1 VTTNQDRQLDA
12 LGDPTRRAV
21 LKLLRDGPMPVTAIA
36 KKFPISRPAISQHL
50 RVLKD
55 AGLVTD
61 TAVATQRLYQINPDA
76 FVSLRAYFD
85 DFWTVALSDFK
96 KRADARQTRATKR
109 RRGA

>member
-1 VTTNQDRQLDA
+1 VATDQERQLDA

-21 LKLLRDGPMPVTAIA
+21 LKLLRAGPMPVAEIA
-36 KKFPISRPAISQHL
+36 RQFPISRPAISQHL

-61 TAVATQRLYQINPDA
+61 SPVATRRLYQLNPNA

-85 DFWTVALSDFK
+85 DFWSVALGEFK
-96 KRADARQTRATKR
+96 KRVDARRSKR
-109 RRGA
+109 RRSA

>member
-1 VTTNQDRQLDA
+1 
-12 LGDPTRRAV
+12 
-21 LKLLRDGPMPVTAIA
+21 MPVAAIA

-85 DFWTVALSDFK
+85 DFWSVALSEFK
-96 KRADARQTRATKR
+96 KRADARQTKDAKR

>member
-1 VTTNQDRQLDA
+1 MSTDQDLQLQA

-21 LKLLRDGPMPVTAIA
+21 LKLLRDGPMPVAEIA
-36 KKFPISRPAISQHL
+36 RNFPISRPAISQHL

-61 TAVATQRLYQINPDA
+61 SAVATRRLYELNPDA

-85 DFWTVALSDFK
+85 EFWTAALGEFK
-96 KRADARQTRATKR
+96 KRAESRRAKR
-109 RRGA
+109 RRSA

>member
-36 KKFPISRPAISQHL
+36 NQFPISRPAISQHL

-85 DFWTVALSDFK
+85 DFWSVALSDFK
-96 KRADARQTRATKR
+96 KRADARQTKPAKR

>member
-1 VTTNQDRQLDA
+1 
-12 LGDPTRRAV
+12 
-21 LKLLRDGPMPVTAIA
+21 MPVAAIA
-36 KKFPISRPAISQHL
+36 KEFPISRPAISQHL

-61 TAVATQRLYQINPDA
+61 TPVATQRLYQINPDA

-85 DFWTVALSDFK
+85 DFWNVALSEFK
-96 KRADARQTRATKR
+96 KRADARRTKH